1 MYYLIAVLAA
11 VLLGTGFVLQQAAA
25 QQAPQSAFL
34 RARLLAVLIRRP
46 RWLAGIASMVSGQ
59 LLAAWV
65 IGHIELSL
73 AEPLLATNLLFALV
87 LAGPLSRQALHK
99 SEVAGAVILVAGVTA
114 LSVARSAPTAGLSV
128 GSVAYWPYPVAVLAG
143 AAYCFARLGRRRAGG
158 QRATLTGVSA
168 GLVFGIQDALT
179 RETVRILDTGQLVT
193 LLTSWQS
200 YALLVVAILGLWLM
214 ESAFSA
220 APLHASLPAITA
232 AEPVSGIMLGIVVFG
247 DTVQVTP
254 GLIALQLCGLVAL
267 VAGVI
272 LVARAPAL
280 ARLRPPHL
288 PLPGGVPHPHVP
300 GGRRDRA
307 AGAAQSPGGRAQD
320 AAGTAH
326 EPGRPAH
333 EASGPVHGPGEP
345 LPGAGGAPSPAAA
358 APLPRTAGPPLS
370 AANLPGPAAS
380 LPAGDVTAPADPPAS
395 RGTSP

>member
-114 LSVARSAPTAGLSV
+114 LSLARSTPTGGLSV

-232 AEPVSGIMLGIVVFG
+232 AEPVAGIMLGIVVFG

-254 GLIALQLCGLVAL
+254 GLIAVQLCGLVAL

-288 PLPGGVPHPHVP
+288 PHPGGVPHPHVP
-300 GGRRDRA
+300 GSRRDRA
-307 AGAAQSPGGRAQD
+307 AGAGQSPGEATHEPTGAGQSPGGA
-320 AAGTAH
+320 T
-326 EPGRPAH
+326 H
-333 EASGPVHGPGEP
+333 EATGAGQSPGGPGHEAADAGQS
-345 LPGAGGAPSPAAA
+345 PGQATYQAG
-358 APLPRTAGPPLS
+358 
-370 AANLPGPAAS
+370 
-380 LPAGDVTAPADPPAS
+380 
-395 RGTSP
+395 